1 MAEHAATLE
10 AGVVAE
16 DRIAVATQWQ
26 LIWWRFRKHKLAVG
40 GTIVLIAFYLV
51 ALFADFFAYVDPT
64 ESEAQRSL
72 MAPQPIHWIDDGAL
86 QAVRVRVEG
95 NARSRSRSSAST
107 FPIRAPRYR
116 SRSSATES
124 RISCWA
130 SSRPIAT

>member
-72 MAPQPIHWIDDGAL
+72 MAPQPIHWIDDGRWSSMSGRA
-86 QAVRVRVEG
+86 A
-95 NARSRSRSSAST
+95 AMWRSRRPRSS
-107 FPIRAPRYR
+107 
-116 SRSSATES
+116 SA
-124 RISCWA
+124 
-130 SSRPIAT
+130 